1 MDIDFD
7 TLEYNYIHVTQLY
20 ENINSLW
27 LNEINSQG
35 FEYAYDNQAV
45 YKTTYDLL
53 ISFSFVEIEKSSKSD
68 EFIRSVTPILTASL
82 KENIRLF
89 EKYKTLFNGL
99 DREKIQLD
107 FYRKKINSTLSD
119 FDLKIELVNVL
130 ESIDRDEYFK
140 SSIYNEYAFLSE
152 NFHHQIYLFTLRL
165 IKSINNNFENYERFD
180 PIPLKNN
187 TTEFFDLILI
197 GKLYQVINKIVFEPS
212 TQLDFYR
219 EINLLHSVSKLKIR
233 KGYRNHL
240 YYVFYKLSESIQTNK
255 SKYWLD
261 GILLN
266 FDLLMETYNSK
277 YKQISKIDSLR
288 DFVNEIDLL
297 FEENKT
303 K

>member
-1 MDIDFD
+1 MNIDFD

-35 FEYAYDNQAV
+35 FEYGYDNQAL

-53 ISFSFVEIEKSSKSD
+53 ISFSFVELEKSSKSD
-68 EFIRSVTPILTASL
+68 EFIRSVIPILTVCL

-89 EKYKTLFNGL
+89 EKYKELFNCI

-119 FDLKIELVNVL
+119 FDLKIELVKFL

-152 NFHHQIYLFTLRL
+152 NFHLYIYLSSLRL
-165 IKSINNNFENYERFD
+165 IKSINNNFENHECFD

-187 TTEFFDLILI
+187 INEFFDLILI
-197 GKLYQVINKIVFEPS
+197 GKLYNVINEIIFEPA

-219 EINLLHSVSKLKIR
+219 ELNLLHSVNKLKIR
-233 KGYRNHL
+233 KGFRNHL
-240 YYVFYKLSESIQTNK
+240 YYIFYKLSESIPANH
-255 SKYWLD
+255 SKYWLE

-266 FDLLMETYNSK
+266 FDLSMDTYNSK
-277 YKQISKIDSLR
+277 YKEISKIDSLKG
-288 DFVNEIDLL
+288 FVNKIDLI
-297 FEENKT
+297 FKENKT

>member
-7 TLEYNYIHVTQLY
+7 TLEYNYIHATQLY

-35 FEYAYDNQAV
+35 FEYGYDNQAV

-53 ISFSFVEIEKSSKSD
+53 ISFSFVELEKSSKSD

-165 IKSINNNFENYERFD
+165 IKSINNNFENHERFD

-219 EINLLHSVSKLKIR
+219 EINLLHSVSNLKIR
-233 KGYRNHL
+233 KGYRNHS
-240 YYVFYKLSESIQTNK
+240 YYVFYKLSESIQANN

-266 FDLLMETYNSK
+266 FDLSMETYNSK
-277 YKQISKIDSLR
+277 YKQISKIDSLK
-288 DFVNEIDLL
+288 DFVNGIDLL